1 MGPDFLVRAG
11 PSGKAVINENRVGKD
26 YTPPTNSQPRHKK
39 L

>member
-26 YTPPTNSQPRHKK
+26 YIPPTNSQPRHKK